1 VGRHSLRGAM
11 TLGEM
16 VRGWVEHDLS
26 HRRQLALA
34 LGLTP

>member
-1 VGRHSLRGAM
+1 M